1 MHCFTARFYFN
12 HYGGSDLPK
21 ARTKPFA
28 KPSRNRTK
36 RQDGYIQKRHLP
48 TRKSNWVLGD
58 AMTSKRGIGIFWV
71 LSTSLLMATDVSAA
85 ALDAD
90 AFNQVMAKYQ
100 TAATG
105 WESTIKKHAY
115 QLFWGLTL
123 ISMVWTFGILA
134 LKKADISDFFV
145 ELVRFLGFTGF
156 YLWLLNNGPQMALD
170 FINSLKGIAGEA
182 AHVAGVV
189 TPGTIINMAL
199 DFFTK
204 IVDATDFSIGSIAQA
219 IISAGIALV
228 ILTLFGLIAVNM
240 MLLTIAGWILAY
252 AGIFFLG
259 FGGSRWT
266 SDIAIAYYKQ
276 VLMVGTQLMVMILV
290 VGIGQK
296 FLSDL
301 INTLSA
307 EVVLK
312 EMGVI
317 LLATLALYSLANKV
331 PVMVS
336 SIVTGHINTG
346 HIGQAGTG
354 ALLAGAA
361 TAAAVANQA
370 AQAAIST
377 AHSLSGGAMALQA
390 AMNSSSRDTPS
401 ASNLS
406 SSFGVTGNN
415 GTPSGN
421 NSLAAAMG
429 DAVGSI
435 GGMGNAGTSSADEN
449 QPEQQSSGSK
459 SPAATSSQ
467 KNGGEAMGK
476 ALARGIGEL
485 AQDKIAQTKQHI
497 RQNTL
502 GGRLATAIENPG
514 ALAQQRSGLKAS
526 KETPDFTAE
535 VAAFR
540 DKKTKM
546 G

>member
-1 MHCFTARFYFN
+1 M
-12 HYGGSDLPK
+12 
-21 ARTKPFA
+21 
-28 KPSRNRTK
+28 PSRKNV
-36 RQDGYIQKRHLP
+36 GIIL
-48 TRKSNWVLGD
+48 VLC
-58 AMTSKRGIGIFWV
+58 
-71 LSTSLLMATDVSAA
+71 LSLMVANEVSAA

-145 ELVRFLGFTGF
+145 ELIRFLGFTGF
-156 YLWLLNNGPQMALD
+156 YLWLLDNGPQMAMA
-170 FINSLKGIAGEA
+170 FIDSLKGIAGEA
-182 AHVAGVV
+182 AHVSSVV
-189 TPGTIINMAL
+189 TPGTVINMAL

-204 IVDATDFSIGSIAQA
+204 IIDATDFSIGSMAQA
-219 IISAGIALV
+219 IVATGIALV
-228 ILTLFGLIAVNM
+228 ILALFGLIAVNM

-266 SDIAIAYYKQ
+266 SDIAIAFYKN
-276 VLMVGTQLMVMILV
+276 VLMVGTQLMVMILI
-290 VGIGQK
+290 VGIGQT

-312 EMGVI
+312 ELGVI
-317 LLATLALYSLANKV
+317 LLATIALYSLANKV
-331 PVMVS
+331 PTMVS

-377 AHSLSGGAMALQA
+377 AQSMSGGVMAIQA
-390 AMNSSSRDTPS
+390 AMKSSSGDNQT
-401 ASNLS
+401 ASNTS
-406 SSFGVTGNN
+406 SMLGN
-415 GTPSGN
+415 SGSN
-421 NSLAAAMG
+421 TNNSGSNSLASAMG

-435 GGMGNAGTSSADEN
+435 GGIGNTSPLTSSEN
-449 QPEQQSSGSK
+449 QTEQQASSS
-459 SPAATSSQ
+459 SPSSSVSSQ
-467 KNGGEAMGK
+467 KGGGESMGK

-485 AQDKIAQTKQHI
+485 AKDKIAQTKQNI
-497 RQNTL
+497 RENTF
-502 GGRLATAIENPG
+502 GGKLATAIVNPG
-514 ALAQQRSGLKAS
+514 ALAQQRGGMKTS
-526 KETPDFTAE
+526 KEIPDFNAE
-535 VAAFR
+535 VATFR
-540 DKKTKM
+540 DKKTKI